1 MDGTT
6 LCPHCDTRFK
16 VAYTQLD
23 AHQGMV
29 RCGHCREVFDARIN
43 FISDE
48 PNPRL
53 ELVIPEVVAE
63 PLVLEAETLD
73 SEAIDSKAD
82 ETEAHETE
90 QIEEASSLSDEET
103 AEAVVVDAEREAEIY
118 NDSLDFSIPP
128 TPAARFLEKAAYMES
143 SEAER
148 ELTLAEQVEVV
159 TDDEPETEPHSSH
172 TALWAS
178 LSALLAVI
186 LISQAVYYFRTDIA
200 ARMPAL
206 KPALE
211 GYCELLSCSVNLPK
225 NNELM
230 SIESSTLEAD
240 SDNVAHITLTALL
253 RNRADYVLAYPDLEL
268 TLNDR
273 QDKAVARRI
282 FKPKDYLPAKES
294 ERLGLQ
300 ANNELSIKLRL
311 DTTDLDPNGYRL
323 AVYYQSSH

>member
-16 VAYTQLD
+16 IAYAQLN

-29 RCGHCREVFDARIN
+29 RCGHCREAFDARIN
-43 FISDE
+43 FIPDE
-48 PNPRL
+48 PHPQL
-53 ELVIPEVVAE
+53 ELVIPEVVVGPA
-63 PLVLEAETLD
+63 VLEVET
-73 SEAIDSKAD
+73 SEPEVGANEAGQVE
-82 ETEAHETE
+82 ETSNE
-90 QIEEASSLSDEET
+90 SDEET
-103 AEAVVVDAEREAEIY
+103 AEAVVAEAEREAEIH

-128 TPAARFLEKAAYMES
+128 TSADRFLDKAAYMES
-143 SEAER
+143 NAAER

-159 TDDEPETEPHSSH
+159 TDDLPEIEPPP
-172 TALWAS
+172 ARRVMWAR
-178 LSALLAVI
+178 LSVLLMLL
-186 LISQAVYYFRTDIA
+186 LIAQAAYYFRADIA

-211 GYCELLSCSVNLPK
+211 GYCELLSCSVNLPQ

-240 SDNVAHITLTALL
+240 SNNAAHITLTALL
-253 RNRADYVLAYPDLEL
+253 RNRADYVLAYPELEL

-300 ANNELSIKLRL
+300 ANNELSVQLRL

-323 AVYYQSSH
+323 ALYYPPLH